1 MVFDKAIYDE
11 VSISHLQNLG
21 NVALVAE
28 RADEPRMRPV
38 LLRQLKLPCRLRRQK
53 RELDS
58 FRHEDNVPQPQ
69 RQVERMVNTGR
80 FHYRRSAT
88 SYRFI
93 LRSSTNADRV
103 RHDVRHYELDQRLQK

>member
-1 MVFDKAIYDE
+1 M
-11 VSISHLQNLG
+11 G
-21 NVALVAE
+21 NVAIVAE
-28 RADEPRMRPV
+28 RADEPRLRPG
-38 LLRQLKLPCRLRRQK
+38 LHRQLKLPCRLRRQK

-58 FRHEDNVPQPQ
+58 FRHFDNVPQPQ
-69 RQVERMVNTGR
+69 RQVARMVDSGH

-93 LRSSTNADRV
+93 LRSSTNADRL